1 MNKILKI
8 IKISQTANRIL
19 SISLKM
25 PNPFKTKSLSLF
37 HFNIC
42 SLQKNIHSF
51 NVLHDELNTNGAMKL
66 YLHII
71 YVYMVINIYIQYIR
85 VYKSLYFLPILL
97 ENQFFVFLH
106 LLCLLS
112 VLNLMYIIF
121 INFINHYNHYL
132 YSRCQGEN
140 VF

>member
-1 MNKILKI
+1 MNIF
-8 IKISQTANRIL
+8 
-19 SISLKM
+19 LKM
-25 PNPFKTKSLSLF
+25 SNPFKTKSLSLF

-42 SLQKNIHSF
+42 FLQKNIHSF
-51 NVLHDELNTNGAMKL
+51 NVLHDELNINGATKL

-71 YVYMVINIYIQYIR
+71 HVWSLIYIYIYIQYIR

-106 LLCLLS
+106 FLCFLS